1 MRLLF
6 DEVCGQGVVYLK
18 ERFTKLAKP
27 FENLTCIAGR
37 TGIRRRRGG
46 LGMIALCRPGKCHTL
61 FLFRWLRFTGGRVAC
76 LHAAQPRVG
85 MFHGQGHAYPSL
97 RP

>member
-61 FLFRWLRFTGGRVAC
+61 FCPDGYDSLAAGWHAFTRRSRG
-76 LHAAQPRVG
+76 
-85 MFHGQGHAYPSL
+85 
-97 RP
+97 